1 MSQFYDTVPV
11 LCGNAPL
18 VPILDSLRGQREQTC
33 QVGAAADFPDD
44 SSVQIVHAC
53 NVGGNMPP
61 RQAEFRPARRGR
73 QFPHD
78 SDMSNKP
85 RPEAYTEVAQAIGQ
99 RIRWARE
106 LVEPNRAEFARA
118 MGVDRS
124 TVRDIESG
132 RRPPSIFAVIEISHR
147 LRVTPNY
154 ILLGNMQGVDG
165 ELAGRLAV
173 QHPELVQ
180 PWPSTDTPD
189 TDSSGSTSRRPRRR
203 ARDGAPPI

>member
-1 MSQFYDTVPV
+1 
-11 LCGNAPL
+11 
-18 VPILDSLRGQREQTC
+18 
-33 QVGAAADFPDD
+33 
-44 SSVQIVHAC
+44 VQIVHAR
-53 NVGGNMPP
+53 NVGGILPP
-61 RQAEFRPARRGR
+61 GQAEFRPARRGR
-73 QFPHD
+73 HFPHD
-78 SDMSNKP
+78 SGMSNKP

-124 TVRDIESG
+124 TIRDIESG

-147 LRVTPNY
+147 LRVSPNY
-154 ILLGNMQGVDG
+154 ILLGKMQDVDG

-180 PWPSTDTPD
+180 TWPSDDTPG
-189 TDSSGSTSRRPRRR
+189 TGSSGSTSKRPKRQAGEGRRP
-203 ARDGAPPI
+203 PL